1 MPDRYARHYSDMARL
16 LGHAGAKAMLA
27 DHALC
32 ARVVAWKS
40 RVFAR
45 QWARYDLAR
54 PGTFRLL
61 PPTARLPALARDY
74 AQMRAMFLQSPPE
87 FDAVLEVLASAE
99 RTLNT
104 R

>member
-1 MPDRYARHYSDMARL
+1 
-16 LGHAGAKAMLA
+16 
-27 DHALC
+27 
-32 ARVVAWKS
+32 VVAWKS

-74 AQMRAMFLQSPPE
+74 SQMRTMFLRSLPE

-99 RTLNT
+99 RTLNK